1 MHGWD
6 NFYII
11 IGSASAALTGLQF
24 VVFTLVAQI
33 PNLGSSGDVDAFGTP
48 TIVHFAVA
56 LLISAIVCAPWPEM
70 SQAAIALAVCGAG
83 GIVYIA
89 IVARRA
95 RRARYTPVVEDWIWH
110 IVLPLAAYVALA
122 AAPVV
127 LVEDAAP
134 RALFIV
140 AAAAISLVF
149 IGIHNAWD
157 TVTYVATLHEQR
169 RERKD

>member
-11 IGSASAALTGLQF
+11 VGSASAALTGLQF

-33 PNLGSSGDVDAFGTP
+33 PNLGHQNDVDAFGTP

-56 LLISAIVCAPWPEM
+56 LLVSAIVCAPWP
-70 SQAAIALAVCGAG
+70 SVTQAAIALAVCGIG
-83 GIVYIA
+83 GIVYVGVVI
-89 IVARRA
+89 RRA
-95 RRARYTPVVEDWIWH
+95 GRARYTPVLEDWIWH

-122 AAPVV
+122 AAPIV
-127 LVEDAAP
+127 LVEE
-134 RALFIV
+134 RATSSLFVV

-157 TVTYVATLHEQR
+157 TVTYVATL
-169 RERKD
+169 REDPPKAP